1 MLETGKLAD
10 KFFERVYSLYKAP
23 ETIILDKGMQ
33 FIFIFWTIL
42 SKRLKIVLKPL
53 TAFNL

>member
-1 MLETGKLAD
+1 MLEIGKFANR
-10 KFFERVYSLYKAP
+10 FFKKVYSLYKTLK
-23 ETIILDKGMQ
+23 TIVSDKGMQ
-33 FIFIFWTIL
+33 FIFIFQIIL